1 MGSPW
6 QSSWPYGSGAP
17 PIRTSS
23 PQGEIPRGRQGHG
36 LAAFLGEVAATVPPS
51 ASAEIVVAVRHG
63 GLITD
68 FLASTVSEDL
78 LDQWYPAFLVHQSQ
92 LVADCSLTLVA
103 CAETGYTLKTFA
115 ITSHLRADTR
125 YP

>member
-6 QSSWPYGSGAP
+6 QSSWPCGSGAP

-23 PQGEIPRGRQGHG
+23 PPGGFRAAGRGTAGALPRRGRGDG
-36 LAAFLGEVAATVPPS
+36 PPS
-51 ASAEIVVAVRHG
+51 ASAEIVVAVTHG

-68 FLASTVSEDL
+68 FLASTFSEDL
-78 LDQWYPAFLVHQSQ
+78 LDRCHPAFLVHQSQ
-92 LVADCSLTLVA
+92 LVAECSLTRVA
-103 CAETGYTLKTFA
+103 CAEAGYTLKTFA
-115 ITSHLRADTR
+115 TTSHLRGDTR